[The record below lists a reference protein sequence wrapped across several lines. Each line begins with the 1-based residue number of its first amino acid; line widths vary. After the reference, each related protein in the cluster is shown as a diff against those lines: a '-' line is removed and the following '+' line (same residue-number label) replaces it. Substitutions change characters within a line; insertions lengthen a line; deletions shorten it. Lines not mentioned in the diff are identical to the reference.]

1 MIRLISTFS
10 VLALLAACDSPSPIL
25 RGATA
30 TIIDIDQSRFR
41 VFHKPGQSYVEAH
54 RISPEVRPSRVMT
67 FEKAYR
73 AIEQA
78 TGCKIREGTLTGDQ
92 AIITADVDC

>member
-1 MIRLISTFS
+1 MIRLILTLSA
-10 VLALLAACDSPSPIL
+10 LALLATCDSPSPKL

-30 TIIDIDQSRFR
+30 TIIDIDQSRLR
-41 VFHKPGQSYVEAH
+41 VFHSPGQSYVEAH
-54 RISPEVRPSRVMT
+54 RISPELRSSRILT

-78 TGCKIREGTLTGDQ
+78 TGCKIREGTLAGDQ
-92 AIITADVDC
+92 AIVTAEVDC